1 MVMASTPFGE
11 HRKSEIR
18 VGGPEQPKTERSL
31 GADHLRRLRRLSYVA
46 SLMDTA
52 VGIPF
57 TRWRAGA
64 DSVLGLVPLAGDA
77 AGTLVSLYLVN
88 EARRLG
94 LPREKLARML
104 GNVGVD
110 LIGGAVPVLGDL
122 FDMYF
127 KSNRRNVDLVLDHF
141 AVSRDDLKR
150 VRRANRCARR

>member
-1 MVMASTPFGE
+1 M
-11 HRKSEIR
+11 
-18 VGGPEQPKTERSL
+18 EQPKTERSL
-31 GADHLRRLRRLSYVA
+31 GADHLRRLRRLSSIA

-57 TRWRAGA
+57 TRLRIGA

-141 AVSRDDLKR
+141 SVSRDDLKR
-150 VRRANRCARR
+150 VRRPNRRARR